1 MSTKS
6 KKFTLSSDFMKLKG
20 TSGLLGCA
28 ELSSVPA
35 PVRGVSCFQLRAGL
49 SADVVPG
56 GKPGPRRTKH
66 LVMADTVGPS
76 LQRKGDHLANQDT
89 CLAAV
94 RGEMQT
100 KFNVIGSLLV
110 YYV

>member
-1 MSTKS
+1 MVCWEV
-6 KKFTLSSDFMKLKG
+6 
-20 TSGLLGCA
+20 CA
-28 ELSSVPA
+28 ELSSAPA

-94 RGEMQT
+94 RGEMQAE
-100 KFNVIGSLLV
+100 FNVTVSVLV
-110 YYV
+110 YYI